1 MGHLKKFLC
10 FLIQWPSWKYI
21 FRTVLNNR
29 SICKVWCFLS
39 SEKLPFGSFPIGFL
53 VRFFQQM
60 CFVLNFDKI
69 SRLEGKAGLRFPRPR
84 VNDSHSVP
92 FNLDKMSGSRVI
104 YESQLRNLG
113 WPLRARF
120 VRDKKL
126 NRFLRTNGFVQRVI
140 DRTGAK
146 QGGEKFSSPDGKA
159 AETSIRA
166 NALQIARRLVHRNLQ
181 QGQQWTS
188 RQFVRESTS
197 LCFNLQNC
205 IPLFLHSP
213 PLYLTW
219 RQGARCR
226 FWLEWFK
233 QDPATVSWQ
242 TKKSTIWYVE
252 IDSRVTSK

>member
-146 QGGEKFSSPDGKA
+146 QGGRNFPPPLPPMEKPQKRVFERTPSKLLADLYTAICNKANNEQVGSLSANLLPFASTCKTASHFSSTLLDY
-159 AETSIRA
+159 T
-166 NALQIARRLVHRNLQ
+166 
-181 QGQQWTS
+181 
-188 RQFVRESTS
+188 
-197 LCFNLQNC
+197 
-205 IPLFLHSP
+205 
-213 PLYLTW
+213 
-219 RQGARCR
+219 
-226 FWLEWFK
+226 
-233 QDPATVSWQ
+233 
-242 TKKSTIWYVE
+242 
-252 IDSRVTSK
+252 

>member
-1 MGHLKKFLC
+1 MAVEGSVCARQEIESFLA
-10 FLIQWPSWKYI
+10 
-21 FRTVLNNR
+21 N
-29 SICKVWCFLS
+29 
-39 SEKLPFGSFPIGFL
+39 
-53 VRFFQQM
+53 
-60 CFVLNFDKI
+60 
-69 SRLEGKAGLRFPRPR
+69 
-84 VNDSHSVP
+84 
-92 FNLDKMSGSRVI
+92 
-104 YESQLRNLG
+104 
-113 WPLRARF
+113 
-120 VRDKKL
+120 
-126 NRFLRTNGFVQRVI
+126 QRVRSKG
-140 DRTGAK
+140 DRSDGRETR
-146 QGGEKFSSPDGKA
+146 GGEIFLPPPSDGKA

>member
-1 MGHLKKFLC
+1 M
-10 FLIQWPSWKYI
+10 
-21 FRTVLNNR
+21 NNR

-53 VRFFQQM
+53 VRSFQQM

-69 SRLEGKAGLRFPRPR
+69 SRLEGKTGLRFPRPR
-84 VNDSHSVP
+84 VNDSHFVP

-146 QGGEKFSSPDGKA
+146 QGGRNFPLLFRWKSRRNEYSSERPPNCSPTCTPQFATRPTMNKSA
-159 AETSIRA
+159 VCPRIYFPLLQLAKLHPTFPPLPSII
-166 NALQIARRLVHRNLQ
+166 LNL
-181 QGQQWTS
+181 TS
-188 RQFVRESTS
+188 RSKMSFLIGMIQTESRH
-197 LCFNLQNC
+197 CFLTNEK
-205 IPLFLHSP
+205 ID
-213 PLYLTW
+213 YLI
-219 RQGARCR
+219 RGN
-226 FWLEWFK
+226 
-233 QDPATVSWQ
+233 
-242 TKKSTIWYVE
+242 
-252 IDSRVTSK
+252 